1 MKYLAILVL
10 VGAAAFPAFAQYSKD
25 YAGCSDAAKTQ
36 TEMNAC
42 AGAEAT
48 RADKQLNDVY
58 AQVLA
63 MAAKMPEGVA
73 KVKIAERAW
82 IAFRDAYIEATY
94 PAKDKQEEY
103 GSMYA
108 LDVAL
113 LRAKLTRQQIS
124 ALQDIRNRYARI
136 DG

>member
-1 MKYLAILVL
+1 MKHLAILVL
-10 VGAAAFPAFAQYSKD
+10 VGAAVCPAFAQYSRE
-25 YAGCSDAAKTQ
+25 YSTCSDAAKTQ
-36 TEMNAC
+36 MEMNAC
-42 AGAEAT
+42 AGAEAV

-58 AQVLA
+58 AQVRA
-63 MAAKMPEGVA
+63 IAAKMPEAAA

-82 IAFRDAYIEATY
+82 ITFRDAYIEATY
-94 PAKDKQEEY
+94 PAKDKQTEY

-124 ALQDIRNRYARI
+124 ALQDLRNRYAKV
-136 DG
+136 D